1 MIEGMGSLKAAANT
15 SVQEGAKSSPRP
27 RQGAGQPEAE
37 ARVAEASRKAVT
49 EPAQLEVEQVAELA
63 EELHKALEPV
73 NGDFSVSVDG
83 DTGMVVVRI
92 KDADTGDVMKQIP
105 PQQLLD
111 ANANMDKIIG
121 LLVDDLA

>member
-15 SVQEGAKSSPRP
+15 SVQEGVKSSPRP
-27 RQGAGQPEAE
+27 RQGVGQPEAE
-37 ARVAEASRKAVT
+37 ARVAEASNAVT
-49 EPAQLEVEQVAELA
+49 EPAQLEVEQVAKLAAELN
-63 EELHKALEPV
+63 KALEPV

>member
-1 MIEGMGSLKAAANT
+1 MIEGMGSLKPAAST
-15 SVQEGAKSSPRP
+15 SVQEGAKASPRP
-27 RQGAGQPEAE
+27 RQGVGQPEVAAPRGE
-37 ARVAEASRKAVT
+37 AASNVVT
-49 EPAQLEVEQVAELA
+49 EPAQLDVEQVAELA
-63 EELHKALEPV
+63 AELNKALETV
-73 NGDFSVSVDG
+73 NGDFSVSVDD

-92 KDADTGDVMKQIP
+92 KDSDTGDIMKQIP